1 MKIRENYL
9 RALLFQ
15 GPEYIPVVYSI
26 LPPNYFLTDPEEL
39 FYIRERHPALFP
51 GFVRPASTE
60 AYLERM
66 RAALPPESAD
76 AGGRY
81 VDDFGCVWTGAK
93 GGFNG
98 TVSGHPLA
106 DWDDFKNYRLP
117 DPERSM
123 GLEPIDWEEERR
135 RMAKRKAEG
144 HLTNG
149 CLRHG
154 HTFLQLTDLCGYEN
168 LTYLMADEEPELET
182 LIARLEEFNCT
193 IIQKYL
199 DMDVDLISI
208 PEDLGMQTGP
218 MVSPT
223 NFRKYILPSYQR
235 MIGMVRTAGKPVHMH
250 SDGDIRTLA
259 NDIIEAG
266 CQALNLQDL
275 VNGIDWIAEN
285 VKGRVCIDLDVDR
298 QNVTVFGSPKDVD
311 DLIREEVEK
320 LNTPAGGLMLTYGYY
335 AGTPVENADA
345 VATALEKYAL
355 HL

>member
-1 MKIRENYL
+1 MTLFLHEIKRGRL
-9 RALLFQ
+9 ALIIWTAAIAFMLAVCVVIY
-15 GPEYIPVVYSI
+15 PEMSAQMNE
-26 LPPNYFLTDPEEL
+26 LGDMFSDMGAFSEAFGMDQLNFGEFMGYFGIECSNTLGL
-39 FYIRERHPALFP
+39 GGALFAAVL
-51 GFVRPASTE
+51 GACALSKEEKDGTAELYFFTDGYATEVTVPAEIDGYKVT
-60 AYLERM
+60 
-66 RAALPPESAD
+66 
-76 AGGRY
+76 
-81 VDDFGCVWTGAK
+81 VTGM
-93 GGFNG
+93 
-98 TVSGHPLA
+98 
-106 DWDDFKNYRLP
+106 
-117 DPERSM
+117 E
-123 GLEPIDWEEERR
+123 
-135 RMAKRKAEG
+135 
-144 HLTNG
+144 
-149 CLRHG
+149 C
-154 HTFLQLTDLCGYEN
+154 TFLQLTDLCGYEN

-218 MVSPT
+218 MISPA

-235 MIGMVRTAGKPVHMH
+235 MIGMARAAGKPVHMH